1 MNVTVTREPGINAS
15 ITLGQMDIGDH
26 DIATLE
32 QPWIPSD
39 DAKGGTKNKSCVP
52 EGKYRLVPHNSEGH
66 PNSYA
71 LINEDLDV
79 YHLPQDVPESKRG
92 KARTVCLIHI
102 GNFLADTKGCIMPG
116 MRHTKMVDHRK
127 QGAAT
132 PDKEK
137 AVASSGQAMKLIRQ
151 ALGKEE
157 HTLTIKRKEITILE
171 LDTADKTDP
180 AELASENIQKVF
192 T

>member
-1 MNVTVTREPGINAS
+1 MNVTVTRDPDDRHPD
-15 ITLGQMDIGDH
+15 ITLGQMEVAEH

-39 DAKGGTKNKSCVP
+39 EAKGGTKYISCVP
-52 EGKYRLVPHNSEGH
+52 DGEYRLVPHKSEDH

-79 YHLPQDVPESKRG
+79 YHYPQDVPKEKRG
-92 KARTVCLIHI
+92 KARTVCLIHV
-102 GNFLADTKGCIMPG
+102 GNFLADTQGCIMPG
-116 MRHTKMVDHRK
+116 MRHTEMVDHRK
-127 QGAAT
+127 GGA
-132 PDKEK
+132 DLEQEK
-137 AVASSGQAMKLIRQ
+137 AVASSGAAMKLIRE
-151 ALGKEE
+151 ALGQEE
-157 HTLTIKRKEITILE
+157 HTLTIKRKETTVLE

-180 AELASENIQKVF
+180 NELASENIQKVF